1 MISLLLSAVL
11 ATYPPHLCT
20 ELNAE
25 LEVAVELG
33 IINEQEAE
41 LILDNCSKN
50 ATLLVNT
57 SSMFSTICT
66 NYDQSIQAY
75 PLRRY
80 STSSTH

>member
-1 MISLLLSAVL
+1 MIDILLAAVL
-11 ATYPPHLCT
+11 TTYPPYLCT

-41 LILDNCSKN
+41 LILDNCFKN
-50 ATLLVNT
+50 ASLLVNT

-66 NYDQSIQAY
+66 NYDQSIQTY

-80 STSSTH
+80 STSGTH

>member
-1 MISLLLSAVL
+1 MIPLLLSAVL

-33 IINEQEAE
+33 VINEQEAE
-41 LILDNCSKN
+41 LILDNCFKN

-80 STSSTH
+80 STSGTH